1 MSWAVWKKRLLRGN
15 RAMGERMGSVM
26 NRCAEAER
34 NANPHPNDVD
44 RKRIE
49 RALAQ
54 RQRYRYV
61 SPYVRKEAD
70 GYRIESP
77 CCSRNVDQ
85 DGGVIDIARLE
96 YLGQGRSWLLYR
108 RDHNL
113 AQWLVEGEYGSLTAV
128 LQKLNEDPQRIFWR

>member
-1 MSWAVWKKRLLRGN
+1 MNS
-15 RAMGERMGSVM
+15 AMNPWS
-26 NRCAEAER
+26 EAER
-34 NANPHPNDVD
+34 GVSPHPNDVD

-61 SPYVRKEAD
+61 SPYVRKAAD

-85 DGGVIDIARLE
+85 SGGVIDIARLE
-96 YLGQGRSWLLYR
+96 YLDPCSAWRLYR
-108 RDHNL
+108 KDHLRD
-113 AQWLVEGEYGSLTAV
+113 QWVAEGEYTSLTAV
-128 LQKLNEDPQRIFWR
+128 LQRLNEDPQRLFWR

>member
-1 MSWAVWKKRLLRGN
+1 
-15 RAMGERMGSVM
+15 MGERMGRVM
-26 NRCAEAER
+26 NRCAEAEH

-85 DGGVIDIARLE
+85 NGGVIDIARLE
-96 YLGQGRSWLLYR
+96 YLDQLHCWRLYR
-108 RDHNL
+108 KDHL
-113 AQWLVEGEYGSLTAV
+113 RSQWLVEGEYTSLTAV
-128 LQKLNEDPQRIFWR
+128 LQKLNEDPQRMFWR